1 MDDNASNFDANATE
15 DDGSCL
21 YPVIFT
27 LDTTCSGLDTS
38 KGVFVNGTMNEWC
51 GDCWPME
58 ESGDGVFTTTKDLP
72 LGEVEYKFTIGEEWE
87 ALPECGDCVLVFN
100 DGEYINRVT
109 TVVASVNVLDT
120 VAFGTCVACG
130 ETPCCTAAAD
140 CPASSGN
147 PCEAYTCEEG
157 ACVPVPANEGGTCTP
172 AVACK
177 SGLCKAGTCQ
187 PTEGVCNDLVGCTEG
202 RCWQVECSGGIENG
216 CEYSENG
223 ATRSER
229 TPSTLF

>member
-1 MDDNASNFDANATE
+1 MAATTPRASENPEDTQGGEEGDTEETEAGGEGDPPGSGCMDDNASNFDANATE

-147 PCEAYTCEEG
+147 PARRTRARKEP
-157 ACVPVPANEGGTCTP
+157 ACLSPQMKGNVHTRGGVQERSVQGGDLPAH
-172 AVACK
+172 
-177 SGLCKAGTCQ
+177 
-187 PTEGVCNDLVGCTEG
+187 
-202 RCWQVECSGGIENG
+202 
-216 CEYSENG
+216 
-223 ATRSER
+223 
-229 TPSTLF
+229 